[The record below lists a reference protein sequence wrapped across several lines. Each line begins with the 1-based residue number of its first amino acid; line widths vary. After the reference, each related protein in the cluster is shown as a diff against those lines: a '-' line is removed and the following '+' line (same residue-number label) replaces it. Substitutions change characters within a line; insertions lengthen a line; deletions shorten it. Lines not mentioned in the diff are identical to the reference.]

1 MFAQTNETDGGGGE
15 PKWRRSSHKI
25 DGMVMAS
32 EQYTILTTKP
42 MATKVP
48 KTKFKKASC
57 APKRFKSA
65 FMFYSAKRHREIREQ
80 LADKEVGDRLVFVV
94 PRELPCIIS
103 RSLTFQK
110 IRAADVAKMVSKSW
124 KLLDKNEKAQWE
136 EMARIDKERY
146 EREKAL
152 YTGPWK
158 VPDIK
163 YPDAPKKPMS
173 AFLAF
178 GNERRKAIAAAN
190 PLMSNAEIS
199 SQLSKLWRECP
210 ADVKQSYR
218 DREKRER
225 ESFKKYR
232 AEWELMKQREAG
244 VEMPMDKTSCSLV
257 PRPPVSA
264 AAHQFDR
271 NVQNVASFAT
281 TTTTSQ
287 RPQSEDSDDWE
298 EWMSSSDFEES
309 DSDAGHPHPLNAAIS
324 SDIMVTPADP
334 FATASREQQQHP
346 FLPPSS
352 SGSLLFP
359 QLLVTQRLSLDNY
372 TLDALIEDEE
382 LFEDFSP
389 LDAPTTAPFV
399 DHSDIESD
407 LSGVVSV

>member
-1 MFAQTNETDGGGGE
+1 M
-15 PKWRRSSHKI
+15 
-25 DGMVMAS
+25 
-32 EQYTILTTKP
+32 
-42 MATKVP
+42 
-48 KTKFKKASC
+48 
-57 APKRFKSA
+57 
-65 FMFYSAKRHREIREQ
+65 
-80 LADKEVGDRLVFVV
+80 
-94 PRELPCIIS
+94 PCIIS
-103 RSLTFQK
+103 RSFPLQK

-124 KLLDKNEKAQWE
+124 KLLDKNEKTQWE

-178 GNERRKAIAAAN
+178 GNERRKAIAEAN

-244 VEMPMDKTSCSLV
+244 VEVPMGKVSCSIV
-257 PRPPVSA
+257 SRPPVSA
-264 AAHQFDR
+264 AAHQFDP

-287 RPQSEDSDDWE
+287 RQQSKDSDDWE
-298 EWMSSSDFEES
+298 EWMSSGDFEDS
-309 DSDAGHPHPLNAAIS
+309 DSDAGHPHPSNTAIS
-324 SDIMVTPADP
+324 SADP
-334 FATASREQQQHP
+334 FATASLQQQQHP

-359 QLLVTQRLSLDNY
+359 QRLVTQRLSLDNY

-399 DHSDIESD
+399 DNPDIDSD